1 MPDKK
6 LSFKQINMWSD
17 FADKN
22 YKQNMPFS
30 DLWAQFEK
38 ENPNSGIDK
47 DVLMSDLE
55 AIRAK
60 AQKMGES
67 TGMEYITTGLS
78 FPTLEYEGKNYG
90 RMNAMGETEMGPKP
104 GKATAMKTVK
114 EVPSGVSE
122 DKVAF
127 DEVKNMWSWENPQ
140 TGDIEYG
147 DENIEARSP
156 LIQKLAAARRAKV
169 KKGAEYIK

>member
-1 MPDKK
+1 MPKK
-6 LSFKQINMWSD
+6 LDWKQINMWSD

-22 YKQNMPFS
+22 YKQNMAFS
-30 DLWAQFEK
+30 DLWSQFEK

-47 DVLMSDLE
+47 DALQADLE

-90 RMNAMGETEMGPKP
+90 RMNAMGETEMGPKKP
-104 GKATAMKTVK
+104 MSAPKNVVR
-114 EVPSGVSE
+114 EVPSGVTE
-122 DKVAF
+122 DKIAF
-127 DEVKNMWSWENPQ
+127 DEVTNMWSWENPQ

-147 DENIEARSP
+147 YENIEAKSP
-156 LIQKLAAARRAKV
+156 MIQKLAAARRAKV